1 MVNLLTLWQKPLA
14 ITTKK
19 TTHPWE
25 LVSKNVS
32 WIRSSRSR
40 KKEQKTIFLISDPT
54 FRFGITSQRLN
65 PRLIKSSQHAQA
77 CKMLKKKNQIKI
89 KIFGN
94 KKVNKK
100 LTDQMDWIYFNIKYL
115 KNS

>member
-19 TTHPWE
+19 TTNPWE

-32 WIRSSRSR
+32 WTRSSRSR
-40 KKEQKTIFLISDPT
+40 KKVQTTIFLISDPT

-65 PRLIKSSQHAQA
+65 PRLIKSSQA

-100 LTDQMDWIYFNIKYL
+100 LTDQMDWIYFNTKYL